1 MQSGRPAD
9 AKRHTAYVK
18 RSAAKALRSG
28 AGCLLSLCT
37 CSNRSADPRLRQDAL
52 KDRAQVGNAHHA
64 DELRI
69 VRFER
74 IVRPQK
80 RKQRARRLF
89 KAAARLALTNFA
101 DKLCRQTLR
110 QTKGAGAAYRRARAK
125 NICSICRICKSG
137 FVLPPLPFTRR
148 VWVRDSRRRTSPR

>member
-1 MQSGRPAD
+1 MKPIILFCHTFYTYAPPMQSGRPAD

-74 IVRPQK
+74 IVRPQTDLFPLTHA
-80 RKQRARRLF
+80 ARRLF
-89 KAAARLALTNFA
+89 
-101 DKLCRQTLR
+101 
-110 QTKGAGAAYRRARAK
+110 
-125 NICSICRICKSG
+125 
-137 FVLPPLPFTRR
+137 
-148 VWVRDSRRRTSPR
+148 

>member
-1 MQSGRPAD
+1 MKPIILFCHTFYTYAPPMQSGRPAD

-37 CSNRSADPRLRQDAL
+37 CSNRSADPRLRQNAL

-89 KAAARLALTNFA
+89 
-101 DKLCRQTLR
+101 
-110 QTKGAGAAYRRARAK
+110 
-125 NICSICRICKSG
+125 
-137 FVLPPLPFTRR
+137 
-148 VWVRDSRRRTSPR
+148 